1 MNEANIT
8 IIIDE
13 EENENNKNEEESIQ
27 ENTQLQQQ
35 IVEDNT
41 KINKNN
47 KKYFWKNRRNNP
59 LVTVW
64 RPVNE
69 WANRGRETIA
79 RLAVITQG
87 TNYLSKPRL
96 PKVSRRAENQI
107 RNFGPL
113 LLLLSLF
120 VYLILG
126 ASAFLFFEHTNHEIM
141 VRKFFF
147 NLIINRNKFSRQ
159 ISSAI
164 FNGTRNML
172 IIVDY
177 DSSERIQRE
186 IVNLL
191 SLYEQQLE
199 LKMPDLNEWTLE
211 NSLTYCWGLIT
222 TIGHGHRSPKTGGG
236 QVFALLY
243 CVLGVP
249 FFVFTLIVISYRL
262 LNLCRV
268 LSQLVTKNKHFSSST
283 FDHRTL
289 LLFFVCI
296 IYCSWLIIFA
306 LILYWF
312 AIPESFWRS
321 LYAAV
326 LSSLT
331 IQSADYN
338 LLNEKQKLITL
349 SGSSISL
356 LFSCIC
362 IITITGVWQDSSS
375 ERRKNKKIKVETN
388 KSEEEEEGIGSENGK
403 KITKYNII
411 IDETGNAKLNNNPS
425 IEYSLTENNLE

>member
-1 MNEANIT
+1 
-8 IIIDE
+8 
-13 EENENNKNEEESIQ
+13 
-27 ENTQLQQQ
+27 
-35 IVEDNT
+35 
-41 KINKNN
+41 
-47 KKYFWKNRRNNP
+47 
-59 LVTVW
+59 
-64 RPVNE
+64 
-69 WANRGRETIA
+69 
-79 RLAVITQG
+79 
-87 TNYLSKPRL
+87 
-96 PKVSRRAENQI
+96 
-107 RNFGPL
+107 
-113 LLLLSLF
+113 
-120 VYLILG
+120 
-126 ASAFLFFEHTNHEIM
+126 
-141 VRKFFF
+141 
-147 NLIINRNKFSRQ
+147 
-159 ISSAI
+159 
-164 FNGTRNML
+164 ML

-262 LNLCRV
+262 LNLCRI
-268 LSQLVTKNKHFSSST
+268 LSQLVTKN
-283 FDHRTL
+283 
-289 LLFFVCI
+289 
-296 IYCSWLIIFA
+296 
-306 LILYWF
+306 
-312 AIPESFWRS
+312 
-321 LYAAV
+321 
-326 LSSLT
+326 
-331 IQSADYN
+331 SADYN

-388 KSEEEEEGIGSENGK
+388 KSEAEEEGIGNENGK

-425 IEYSLTENNLE
+425 FEYSLTENNFE

>member
-1 MNEANIT
+1 
-8 IIIDE
+8 
-13 EENENNKNEEESIQ
+13 
-27 ENTQLQQQ
+27 
-35 IVEDNT
+35 
-41 KINKNN
+41 
-47 KKYFWKNRRNNP
+47 
-59 LVTVW
+59 
-64 RPVNE
+64 
-69 WANRGRETIA
+69 
-79 RLAVITQG
+79 
-87 TNYLSKPRL
+87 
-96 PKVSRRAENQI
+96 
-107 RNFGPL
+107 
-113 LLLLSLF
+113 
-120 VYLILG
+120 
-126 ASAFLFFEHTNHEIM
+126 
-141 VRKFFF
+141 
-147 NLIINRNKFSRQ
+147 
-159 ISSAI
+159 
-164 FNGTRNML
+164 ML

-321 LYAAV
+321 LYAA
-326 LSSLT
+326 
-331 IQSADYN
+331 SADYN

-375 ERRKNKKIKVETN
+375 ERRKNKKIKEAK
-388 KSEEEEEGIGSENGK
+388 KSEEEEGIGSENEK
-403 KITKYNII
+403 KITKYNLI

>member
-1 MNEANIT
+1 MNETNIT

-13 EENENNKNEEESIQ
+13 EENENNKNEEENIQ

-35 IVEDNT
+35 IIEDNNT
-41 KINKNN
+41 KINKND

-59 LVTVW
+59 LITVW
-64 RPVNE
+64 RPINE

-87 TNYLSKPRL
+87 TKNWSKPRL

-141 VRKFFF
+141 
-147 NLIINRNKFSRQ
+147 
-159 ISSAI
+159 
-164 FNGTRNML
+164 
-172 IIVDY
+172 
-177 DSSERIQRE
+177 RE

-268 LSQLVTKNKHFSSST
+268 LSQLVTKNT
-283 FDHRTL
+283 CDREL
-289 LLFFVCI
+289 
-296 IYCSWLIIFA
+296 
-306 LILYWF
+306 
-312 AIPESFWRS
+312 
-321 LYAAV
+321 
-326 LSSLT
+326 
-331 IQSADYN
+331 
-338 LLNEKQKLITL
+338 
-349 SGSSISL
+349 
-356 LFSCIC
+356 
-362 IITITGVWQDSSS
+362 
-375 ERRKNKKIKVETN
+375 ERIVFNK
-388 KSEEEEEGIGSENGK
+388 
-403 KITKYNII
+403 
-411 IDETGNAKLNNNPS
+411 
-425 IEYSLTENNLE
+425 IEPLGRY

>member
-1 MNEANIT
+1 MTETNIT

-13 EENENNKNEEESIQ
+13 EENQNNKNEENEENIQ
-27 ENTQLQQQ
+27 KNTELKQ
-35 IVEDNT
+35 INDLT
-41 KINKNN
+41 INEE
-47 KKYFWKNRRNNP
+47 KKYFWRNRKSP
-59 LVTVW
+59 LINIW
-64 RPVNE
+64 PE
-69 WANRGRETIA
+69 WTNRGRQTLS
-79 RLAVITQG
+79 RLAARTPK
-87 TNYLSKPRL
+87 NWSKLRI

-113 LLLLSLF
+113 ILLLSLF
-120 VYLILG
+120 VYLLLG
-126 ASAFLFFEHTNHEIM
+126 ASAFLFFEHTNHEQM

-191 SLYEQQLE
+191 SRYEQHLE

-211 NSLTYCWGLIT
+211 NSLTYCGGLIT

-243 CVLGVP
+243 CLLGVP

-262 LNLCRV
+262 LNFCRII
-268 LSQLVTKNKHFSSST
+268 SQFIVKNQNFSST
-283 FDHRTL
+283 FDHRSL

-296 IYCSWLIIFA
+296 IYSSWLIIFA

-362 IITITGVWQDSSS
+362 IITITGVWQNNTS
-375 ERRKNKKIKVETN
+375 ERIKNKKIIEA
-388 KSEEEEEGIGSENGK
+388 KSDEENEK

-411 IDETGNAKLNNNPS
+411 IDETGNAKLNNPT